1 MPDLPGVE
9 NFPRHSLSQK
19 SGPTEIRPH
28 ESDFYVAI
36 RTVRVRV
43 CGQQFREQIEAGR
56 IAHCLGPPTVTD
68 RRYKAAQGRIVA
80 ALYERRAHELR
91 DARTSGGYRSLQR
104 IMVFP

>member
-1 MPDLPGVE
+1 MRKRCRSTLACD
-9 NFPRHSLSQK
+9 
-19 SGPTEIRPH
+19 
-28 ESDFYVAI
+28 A
-36 RTVRVRV
+36 
-43 CGQQFREQIEAGR
+43 
-56 IAHCLGPPTVTD
+56 TVTD